1 MIKKIAIITII
12 LLGAFSASNAENVY
26 VKYQGTVSLDNFDC
40 TNTISSFVNRICHND
55 KYDYVVVLLNT
66 TYYHYC
72 RIPSSTVNS
81 WLNASSKGKF
91 YLSNIKGRF
100 DCRLGAFQNNSQY
113 KATVNYCN
121 YHNLLVA
128 LNHKPYDNILRL

>member
-12 LLGAFSASNAENVY
+12 LLGTFSASNAENVY

-40 TNTISSFVNRICHND
+40 TNTVSSFVNRVCHND
-55 KYDYVVVLLNT
+55 KDDYVVVLLNT

-100 DCRLGAFQNNSQY
+100 DCRLGGIP
-113 KATVNYCN
+113 K
-121 YHNLLVA
+121 
-128 LNHKPYDNILRL
+128 